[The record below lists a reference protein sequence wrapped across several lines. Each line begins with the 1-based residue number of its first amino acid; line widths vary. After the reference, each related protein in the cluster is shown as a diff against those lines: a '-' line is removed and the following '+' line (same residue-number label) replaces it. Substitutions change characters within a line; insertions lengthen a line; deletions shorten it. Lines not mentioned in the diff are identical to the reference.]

1 MTATAVLLA
10 ATQAA
15 LEANRATQTT
25 DASQPTPTLAPTFT
39 PLPASTLTPTFAP
52 TSTPTAPP
60 TRTPTV
66 SPTAPC
72 AVAVNP
78 EMAAGWDLAT
88 LGCATGNAAVVWA
101 AWQPYERGDM
111 LWLSDSDWA
120 YALHW
125 QNGTNSNAGD
135 WSTDGNAWK
144 WDGSSPDGVGLTPP
158 SGLYEPVRGFG
169 YVWRNFLGG
178 TASAFGWATGPEK
191 GFCANVQR
199 FERGFA
205 FRSSTVE

>member
-1 MTATAVLLA
+1 VT
-10 ATQAA
+10 
-15 LEANRATQTT
+15 
-25 DASQPTPTLAPTFT
+25 
-39 PLPASTLTPTFAP
+39 
-52 TSTPTAPP
+52 
-60 TRTPTV
+60 
-66 SPTAPC
+66 
-72 AVAVNP
+72 VNP
-78 EMAAGWDLAT
+78 ELAAGWDRAT

-120 YALHW
+120 YALHF

-135 WSTDGNAWK
+135 WSTGGNAWK

-191 GFCANVQR
+191 GFCTNVQR

-205 FRSSTVE
+205 FRSNTVEYCQDTLFNSARDPSFTPLFISFTDAGAWQRH